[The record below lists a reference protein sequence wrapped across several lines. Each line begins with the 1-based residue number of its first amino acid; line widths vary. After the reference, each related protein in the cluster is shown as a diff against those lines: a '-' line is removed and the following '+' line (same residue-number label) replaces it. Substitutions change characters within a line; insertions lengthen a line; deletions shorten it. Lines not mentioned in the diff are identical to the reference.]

1 MKRGA
6 WGVAWIVVAVWT
18 LLMLGIYVV
27 FDLLGDLLVDNAGA
41 VTDNPTTAGSLSSIF
56 DFLRDVGVG
65 ALIAI
70 WAVVTVIIFAIAAIG
85 TRLVGKPA
93 PRPPYR
99 R

>member
-18 LLMLGIYVV
+18 LLMLAIYVV
-27 FDLLGDLLVDNAGA
+27 FDLLGDFMIDNAGA
-41 VTDNPTTAGSLSSIF
+41 VTDDATTANSFASIF

-70 WAVVTVIIFAIAAIG
+70 WAVVTAIVFAIAAIG
-85 TRLVGKPA
+85 TRFLAKSTPK
-93 PRPPYR
+93 PPYR